1 MLVKVNQKL
10 KLKKSYN
17 NTVIS
22 VSSDSICRLYYI
34 KKLLGTKIASLD
46 SFQMLFTNAMNC
58 QCLVSLNDS
67 FLYPLGISHNF
78 YSPLKGVEIL

>member
-1 MLVKVNQKL
+1 MLIKVNQKL

-34 KKLLGTKIASLD
+34 KKHLGTK
-46 SFQMLFTNAMNC
+46 F
-58 QCLVSLNDS
+58 
-67 FLYPLGISHNF
+67 
-78 YSPLKGVEIL
+78 

>member
-46 SFQMLFTNAMNC
+46 SFQMLFTNAILKINT
-58 QCLVSLNDS
+58 LN
-67 FLYPLGISHNF
+67 G
-78 YSPLKGVEIL
+78 